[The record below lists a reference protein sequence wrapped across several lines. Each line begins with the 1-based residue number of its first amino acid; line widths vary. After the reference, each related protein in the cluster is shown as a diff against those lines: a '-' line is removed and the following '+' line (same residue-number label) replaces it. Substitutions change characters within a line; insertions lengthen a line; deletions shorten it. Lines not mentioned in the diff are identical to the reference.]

1 MTALDGATAH
11 DKSALAAY
19 PPLLAH
25 ILSGKEFGPLLGSAD
40 RAKHQAE
47 WSDLIRD
54 LAGLP
59 PSSKQ
64 LAERFHTQWHVCHHF
79 LRELVNDDDLL
90 IDMLWVWL
98 PRYQGPDM
106 VLYRGENTDRFET
119 GRIGTA
125 WTDRQATAEMFARGL
140 NAVGKGGVVL
150 RAQARAEP
158 PRSLQGHRGIPSTSA
173 SPSSPST
180 LAKLSHLKLS
190 DASLQPTDVFQAP

>member
-11 DKSALAAY
+11 DKAALAAY

-47 WSDLIRD
+47 WRDLIRD

-59 PSSKQ
+59 PSSEQ

-79 LRELVNDDDLL
+79 LRELVDNDDLL

-98 PRYQGPDM
+98 PRYVGPDL
-106 VLYRGENTDRFET
+106 VLYRGENIDRFEAR
-119 GRIGTA
+119 RIGTA
-125 WTDRQATAEMFARGL
+125 WTDKQGTAEMFARGL

-150 RAQARAEP
+150 RVTA
-158 PRSLQGHRGIPSTSA
+158 PSTA
-173 SPSSPST
+173 IIAGPSKHSLYLGESEFT
-180 LAKLSHLKLS
+180 IDTGRLAGIE
-190 DASLQPTDVFQAP
+190 AIARFGRIC

>member
-11 DKSALAAY
+11 DKAALAAY
-19 PPLLAH
+19 PTLLAH

-47 WSDLIRD
+47 WRDLIRD

-59 PSSKQ
+59 PSSKH

-79 LRELVNDDDLL
+79 LRELVDDDNLL

-98 PRYQGPDM
+98 PRYDRSDL
-106 VLYRGENTDRFET
+106 VLYRGENIDRFEA

-125 WTDRQATAEMFARGL
+125 WTDKQETAEVFARRR
-140 NAVGKGGVVL
+140 NNVSKGGVVL
-150 RAQARAEP
+150 RSNVPASAIIA
-158 PRSLQGHRGIPSTSA
+158 GPSWHSGQWLGENEFSVDINKNIRFEVVSRFT
-173 SPSSPST
+173 PS
-180 LAKLSHLKLS
+180 
-190 DASLQPTDVFQAP
+190 D

>member
-11 DKSALAAY
+11 EKTALAAY
-19 PPLLAH
+19 PPLLGH
-25 ILSGKEFGPLLGSAD
+25 ILSGKAFGPLLGSAN

-125 WTDRQATAEMFARGL
+125 WTDPQATAEMFARGL

-150 RAQARAEP
+150 RAQARASAIIAGP
-158 PRSLQGHRGIPSTSA
+158 SRHSLYLGESEFTIDTRKTIAFETVGRFP
-173 SPSSPST
+173 
-180 LAKLSHLKLS
+180 
-190 DASLQPTDVFQAP
+190 PTD